1 MIDTLLILSSIAI
14 LFNGAFSMLSYRR
27 FHSLNKLETDIIM
40 PLDIR
45 VELLFGLMIG
55 LWGSILS

>member
-14 LFNGAFSMLSYRR
+14 LLNGAFSMLSYRR